1 MQDIPCGG
9 TAVER
14 AYRELLETLLS
25 RCRALEQAGRRERR
39 EALDYYTMWLHQIK
53 TPIEMCIRDSSWA
66 ATERNFPELP
76 ESGFRKR
83 QAA

>member
-53 TPIEMCIRDSSWA
+53 TPIA
-66 ATERNFPELP
+66 AMNLGFAAGGAAAKGGAAVAALP
-76 ESGFRKR
+76 D
-83 QAA
+83 